1 MSCTAIG
8 CDDHD
13 YRVSPLWCAY
23 QYAQAQDDRR
33 LRALERLADREIVVY
48 TETEERP
55 TKQYERSPAPPPKR
69 LQEEVKTKWNL

>member
-1 MSCTAIG
+1 MSCTAIS

-23 QYAQAQDDRR
+23 QYAQARDDRR

-48 TETEERP
+48 TEAEERP
-55 TKQYERSPAPPPKR
+55 TKQYERPPPTPPKP
-69 LQEEVKTKWNL
+69 QEEVKTKWNL